1 MMSIFFLLAAFVALN
16 VIAGGIV
23 ALVIFLNKR

>member
-1 MMSIFFLLAAFVALN
+1 MMSIFLAAFVALN